1 MISAIIAVRSELVL
15 RRFVQVRVMDE
26 CTHLLADGSRQR
38 DLVGSELPSVTIGQA
53 QQTDQPALGNE
64 RYPS

>member
-1 MISAIIAVRSELVL
+1 
-15 RRFVQVRVMDE
+15 MDE